1 MSSLNNSNENL
12 EAKRRQNLEDNRR
25 FLATL
30 KINDIRDEIKQMSD
44 HTEYTTGRR
53 ALKKSMSS
61 DMIRRSSRIRQN
73 TVHNENVPPPERRF
87 KKKKTDEN
95 QTNSMPKVKLQ
106 LPEHMLIRYHSTT
119 KKVALHNTKAKLGG
133 EDENKTEIM
142 SSEKEENAS
151 ANDNKSEEQS
161 DSSNKTEKGNEKS
174 DDQKDSE
181 ESNEESETQQDSGK
195 TNEESEED
203 NKDGEDDQAGK
214 SASSGG
220 HVSTGPERFV
230 EVGGSGG
237 SAVQKGHGVEAMV
250 HH

>member
-12 EAKRRQNLEDNRR
+12 ETKRRQNLEDNRR
-25 FLATL
+25 FLAAL
-30 KINDIRDEIKQMSD
+30 KINDIRDEIKQISD
-44 HTEYTTGRR
+44 HTQCATGRR

-73 TVHNENVPPPERRF
+73 TVHNENVPLLERRL

-106 LPEHMLIRYHSTT
+106 LPEHMLVRYHSTS
-119 KKVALHNTKAKLGG
+119 KKVALYNTKAKLGG
-133 EDENKTEIM
+133 ENENKHEIM
-142 SSEKEENAS
+142 SSEKEENAP
-151 ANDNKSEEQS
+151 ANDDKSEEQS
-161 DSSNKTEKGNEKS
+161 DSSNKTEKDNEGS
-174 DDQKDSE
+174 DDQKDSG

-195 TNEESEED
+195 ANEESEEG
-203 NKDGEDDQAGK
+203 NKDGDNDESGK

-237 SAVQKGHGVEAMV
+237 STVQKGHGVEAMV